1 MTALENPKT
10 MFGVRVTDAVCEQY
24 KPGNITF
31 GGEDGRPVIE
41 YQGKTYLYQY
51 PSKSLND
58 AGRKWS
64 ADDKRWLSPLP
75 TDELTLNPNLEQNPG
90 WK

>member
-1 MTALENPKT
+1 MV
-10 MFGVRVTDAVCEQY
+10 VRLL
-24 KPGNITF
+24 NIKVKLICTN
-31 GGEDGRPVIE
+31 
-41 YQGKTYLYQY
+41 
-51 PSKSLND
+51 SLND